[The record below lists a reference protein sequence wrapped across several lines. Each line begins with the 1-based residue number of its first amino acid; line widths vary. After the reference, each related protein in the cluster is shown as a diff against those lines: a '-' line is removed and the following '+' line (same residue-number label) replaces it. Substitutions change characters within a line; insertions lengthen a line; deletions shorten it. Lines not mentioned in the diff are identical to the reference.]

1 MLSRIQNLQ
10 SLVLQ
15 ENQLSGKLPDSLGKL
30 EHLEILDLSTTPSQV
45 LNLASNSLIGDLL
58 ETLEILS
65 NLVTLDLSSNL
76 LEGPMNKL
84 NFLNF
89 SKLKELRYEVVQRR
103 KWSNNCY

>member
-1 MLSRIQNLQ
+1 PILSSLANLS
-10 SLVLQ
+10 SLRTLNLGH
-15 ENQLSGKLPDSLGKL
+15 NQLNGTISKSFGSLKNL
-30 EHLEILDLSTTPSQV
+30 QV

-84 NFLNF
+84 NFLKF